1 MLTYLILIIFIDY
14 RVLDLSNNRIKE
26 IEGLEELINLE
37 KLFLS
42 SNRINKISNL
52 NHLSKLKLLELGDNK
67 IKVIDIF
74 NNLIHIKF
82 DLVISHIF
90 SKSYNLNKKSNIVFF
105 LENKNVLFYS
115 NKKTI

>member
-1 MLTYLILIIFIDY
+1 MLIIFIDF

-26 IEGLEELINLE
+26 IEGLDELINLE

-67 IKVIDIF
+67 IKVIYIL
-74 NNLIHIKF
+74 NNLH
-82 DLVISHIF
+82 
-90 SKSYNLNKKSNIVFF
+90 NIEFYMFKLKIDILLFLKILFF
-105 LENKNVLFYS
+105 IMI
-115 NKKTI
+115 KKTFKIF